1 MSVRMYQASKSTPE
15 DRKSSVLKELR
26 LGYLNLSEGMF
37 EQARLN
43 FLLALQYDSKC
54 ADAYWGLMLYKLN
67 IKKESELLQDPMKYK
82 DVMKMQECQN
92 AFTFGDDNQK
102 KIYEGLLEEINKIVI
117 SINF

>member
-1 MSVRMYQASKSTPE
+1 MSGRLYQASKSAPE
-15 DRKSSVLKELR
+15 DRKLQVLKEIR

-54 ADAYWGLMLYKLN
+54 ADAYWGLMLYKLK
-67 IKKESELLQDPMKYK
+67 IKNEEELLQDPPKYK

-92 AFTFGDDNQK
+92 AFTFGDDTQK
-102 KIYEGLLEEINKIVI
+102 KIYEGFLEEINKIVI
-117 SINF
+117 SIDF